1 MLDSKEVLNIFTG
14 NLTLRDPITI
24 GSDEVETPFDAEK
37 ERVAFD
43 LILSIIKEIPGDYIN
58 NFIID
63 FSSCGYGVIISRQY
77 DLPSSE
83 IIGLKFKFDKKLNPL
98 MSVDFAIRLM
108 LKSFYNFI
116 SVPCLTELNN
126 QFLNDRSRIL
136 WGSFDERFELDH
148 GDIIYKFQYLLNGL
162 IFPRYEE
169 YFYNNRINDSRIL
182 EVFDELSKFLNGIFD
197 TVVEYDNNLT
207 LTENFIKLR
216 SEAIHSVNH
225 WIDAYFSASK

>member
-1 MLDSKEVLNIFTG
+1 MLDSKEVLNLFSG
-14 NLTLRDPITI
+14 DLALRDPITI
-24 GSDEVETPFDAEK
+24 GYDELETPFDAEK
-37 ERVAFD
+37 ERVALD
-43 LILSIIKEIPGDYIN
+43 LILSIIKEIPGAYIN
-58 NFIID
+58 NFIVD
-63 FSSCGYGVIISRQY
+63 FGSSGYGVIISRQY

-116 SVPCLTELNN
+116 SVSCLTELNN

-136 WGSFDERFELDH
+136 WGSFDERFELEH
-148 GDIIYKFQYLLNGL
+148 GDTIFKFQYLLNGL
-162 IFPRYEE
+162 IFPRYDE
-169 YFYNNRINDSRIL
+169 YFYHNRINDGRIID
-182 EVFDELSKFLNGIFD
+182 VFNELSKFLNDIFD
-197 TVVEYDNNLT
+197 TVVEYDNNIT

-225 WIDAYFSASK
+225 WIDACFDVSK